1 MKLSWPKSAPKVA
14 LGIIFFIIGFISIDS
29 LIRAVNLFETN
40 LFHRIL
46 GGIILGAV
54 GVFLLP
60 VLSSAVSRLVSEFT
74 DHVSKQV
81 VLQVAGQIDKV
92 KLARQQAKRKKEMQK
107 EVYLMPMI
115 LDTSAIIDGRIGEI
129 VKTGFLPGTMLIA
142 KFVLIELQHIA
153 DSSDSLRR
161 ARGRRGLSI
170 LEEMKKSRLSSF
182 KCVLLSDE
190 GLKGKDVDG
199 KLVELAKKYKARIV
213 TVDFNLNKVAKVS
226 GISVLNVN
234 ELVNSVKT
242 QILPGEELTIHVIQI
257 GKELTQGVGYLEDG
271 TMVVIEG
278 GADLVGQTATVTV
291 SRLLQT
297 AAGKMI
303 FAKKI

>member
-1 MKLSWPKSAPKVA
+1 MKLSLPKSAPKVA
-14 LGIIFFIIGFISIDS
+14 LGIIFFIIGFISIDH
-29 LIRAVNLFETN
+29 LIRSINLFETI

-46 GGIILGAV
+46 AGIIFGAV

-60 VLSSAVSRLVSEFT
+60 ILSSAVSRLVSEFT

-92 KLARQQAKRKKEMQK
+92 KLARQQAKKKKETQK
-107 EVYLMPMI
+107 EAYLMPMV

-129 VKTGFLPGTMLIA
+129 VKTGFLPGTMLIP
-142 KFVLIELQHIA
+142 KLVLIELQHIA

-161 ARGRRGLSI
+161 ARGRRGLAI
-170 LEEMKKSRLSSF
+170 LEEMKKLHLSFF

-190 GLKGKDVDG
+190 GLKDKDVDV

-226 GISVLNVN
+226 GISALNVN

-242 QILPGEELTIHVIQI
+242 QILPGEELTIHVIQV

-271 TMVVIEG
+271 TMVIVEDG
-278 GADLVGQTATVTV
+278 VDLVGQTATVIV

-303 FAKKI
+303 FAKRI